1 MADLTITAAQ
11 VLKSTGAVVE
21 TGNAGETI
29 TQGQS
34 VYRKAADKEI
44 YKADANVTAAEAAAV
59 GIALNS
65 AADGQPIKFQTD
77 GSITLGAGAAPVEG
91 TVYVVSAT
99 AGGIAPVADLVST
112 NYVTTLGVGNGSN
125 GIDMILK
132 ATGSQVP

>member
-44 YKADANVTAAEAAAV
+44 YKADANVAAAEAAAV